1 MEHARKLALVDLR
14 MLPQIQPQQQP
25 SLPPPPPQQQQQQ
38 DRHVEYKELQKPA
51 DKQAKTSLS
60 LAMRCILEDETMT
73 DDMKCRLYQQALNR
87 YLNMGAEIPDVDDQQ
102 PTRPTINPIRQPV
115 IQTLTPSTTPR
126 RSGRKSKRTKVRQW
140 LQY

>member
-1 MEHARKLALVDLR
+1 MEHARKLALVDPR
-14 MLPQIQPQQQP
+14 MLPQQQQE
-25 SLPPPPPQQQQQQ
+25 
-38 DRHVEYKELQKPA
+38 RHVEYKELQKPA

-60 LAMRCILEDETMT
+60 LAMRCILEDESKT
-73 DDMKCRLYQQALNR
+73 DDVKCRLYQQALNR
-87 YLNMGAEIPDVDDQQ
+87 YLHVGTEIPDAVE
-102 PTRPTINPIRQPV
+102 PTQPTINPIRQPV